1 MQHFGNHASF
11 LGPIEMRTTRR
22 HFKVKQEEVE
32 DSKNIDAVLLL
43 SKFSITQVSLRL
55 TQSVHP
61 RLLRAYFPLPPSS
74 SQPLRCIPRKARG
87 VDLFLMPSLSK
98 KTDPLPLSRSMFSLP
113 PHLTHSCFPRPI
125 LRSFS
130 ETSIMSNTSWNCH
143 LFRRYSALHSSSPIE
158 ASEQQHLYA
167 AHAGSLV

>member
-11 LGPIEMRTTRR
+11 LGPIEMPTTRR

-43 SKFSITQVSLRL
+43 LSKFSITQVSLRL
-55 TQSVHP
+55 THSVHP
-61 RLLRAYFPLPPSS
+61 HALLRAYFPLPPSS

-98 KTDPLPLSRSMFSLP
+98 KTDPLSRSMFSLP

-125 LRSFS
+125 LRSFG

-143 LFRRYSALHSSSPIE
+143 LFRRYSALHSASPIE

-167 AHAGSLV
+167 AHARSLV